1 MNDRVPSDRAPST
14 GAPREPIFVVVPK
27 ESTVQTDSFGAVTL
41 RAVNVRRWRELT
53 AGIDQK
59 DPEKF
64 GYELVCEMAHGPN
77 GERFT
82 MPAIH
87 GLPAHALPDLHA
99 LVDAAVL
106 LCGYRPDD
114 AKKA

>member
-1 MNDRVPSDRAPST
+1 MNDRVPAV
-14 GAPREPIFVVVPK
+14 GAPHEPIFVVKPK
-27 ESTVQTDSFGAVTL
+27 ETVVPSDSFGKVVL
-41 RAVNVRRWRELT
+41 RTVNVRRWRELT
-53 AGIDQK
+53 ASIDQK

-64 GYELVCEMAHGPN
+64 GYELVCEMARGPN

-82 MPAIH
+82 MSAIQ

-106 LCGYRPDD
+106 LCGYRPHD
-114 AKKA
+114 AKKV

>member
-1 MNDRVPSDRAPST
+1 MNDRVPAAN
-14 GAPREPIFVVVPK
+14 APRDPIFVVPPR
-27 ESTVQTDSFGAVTL
+27 ESTVTSDSFGAVTL

-64 GYELVCEMAHGPN
+64 GYELVCEMAHGPK

-82 MPAIH
+82 MSAIH

-99 LVDAAVL
+99 LVDAAVM
-106 LCGYRPDD
+106 LCGYRPND

>member
-1 MNDRVPSDRAPST
+1 MNDRVPAANAPREPIS
-14 GAPREPIFVVVPK
+14 REPIFVVKPK
-27 ESTVQTDSFGAVTL
+27 ESVIRSDSFGEVTL

-53 AGIDQK
+53 ASIDQN

-82 MPAIH
+82 LSAIH
-87 GLPAHALPDLHA
+87 GLPSHALPDLHA

-106 LCGYRPDD
+106 LSGYRPRD